1 MNGSALKVT
10 YPSHV
15 VESNHVSLPDLMMS
29 FDFLDTSTMQG
40 LSAVDVSVTV
50 TVSFLLPDTWL
61 GTAAAAMK
69 SVSVQ
74 ARLGSAAT
82 EASGEL
88 LTDGS
93 GEEPAPGVCG
103 SPPPTELIAHHRN
116 RATTTIPATTK
127 ARRFQYTAAGWSPTG
142 CVSPSMV
149 T

>member
-1 MNGSALKVT
+1 
-10 YPSHV
+10 
-15 VESNHVSLPDLMMS
+15 
-29 FDFLDTSTMQG
+29 
-40 LSAVDVSVTV
+40 
-50 TVSFLLPDTWL
+50 
-61 GTAAAAMK
+61 
-69 SVSVQ
+69 Q

-149 T
+149 TSLGHLHGNDARAGTMGTCPASRQMRRSSATYSPGTRALAGTCHGATEGLPRGVCWSRK